1 MKRTAQWHCR
11 SFRWRAKSTVIG
23 FLSSYNSHMTHLHLK
38 LRELAA
44 KRCGILW
51 CGSNTNHSCCTRLHL
66 SSVLSPT
73 VSDCKHWLL
82 VVSCLTS
89 LSVEW
94 RVGKADSFSLRQVKE
109 HRYGNV
115 RITLLS
121 HHITSILT
129 VLFSYIR
136 RLHPST
142 MHYSFCRF
150 RVPTVGK
157 SQHAVCLRLQPL
169 FFFFACYDV
178 LLEMESCFVLAS
190 WLWMVSKEEIEG
202 FKCQL
207 CHF

>member
-121 HHITSILT
+121 HHINPHGVVFLYKTTPSLHHA
-129 VLFSYIR
+129 LQLLPFSSAYGWEE
-136 RLHPST
+136 
-142 MHYSFCRF
+142 
-150 RVPTVGK
+150 PTC
-157 SQHAVCLRLQPL
+157 SLPPAAASLLLLRLL
-169 FFFFACYDV
+169 WCVAGDGE
-178 LLEMESCFVLAS
+178 LLRFGLLA
-190 WLWMVSKEEIEG
+190 LNGIKGGDRRV
-202 FKCQL
+202 
-207 CHF
+207 

>member
-38 LRELAA
+38 LRELSA

-51 CGSNTNHSCCTRLHL
+51 CGSNTNHSCCCTRLHL

-73 VSDCKHWLL
+73 VSYYCKHWLL

-89 LSVEW
+89 LSVES
-94 RVGKADSFSLRQVKE
+94 RVGKADSFSPRQVKE

-121 HHITSILT
+121 HHINPHG
-129 VLFSYIR
+129 VVSYIR

-142 MHYSFCRF
+142 MHYSFCHF
-150 RVPTVGK
+150 RVPMVGK

-169 FFFFACYDV
+169 FFFTCYDV
-178 LLEMESCFVLAS
+178 SLEMESCFVLAS
-190 WLWMVSKEEIEG
+190 WLWMVPKEEIEG
-202 FKCQL
+202 CKCQL
-207 CHF
+207 CQF